1 MPESPS
7 RTMTLHPRSL
17 NYSYGSFE
25 DGGSY
30 QQADDGGSQ
39 PSAYGSFECPQ
50 HPNGY
55 VCGCYDMRWMYNITF
70 HYSTGKKKDFEKLM
84 ADSSMSLDDIDDI
97 KEVWAT
103 KCSEKM

>member
-1 MPESPS
+1 ITGQSCP
-7 RTMTLHPRSL
+7 L
-17 NYSYGSFE
+17 SFK
-25 DGGSY
+25 GRPY
-30 QQADDGGSQ
+30 WMA
-39 PSAYGSFECPQ
+39 PECPQ

-103 KCSEKM
+103 KCSENM